1 MSLVIRMRPYWPAVL
16 SASALVAC
24 LVAFADLA
32 LPLRVPLELW
42 FVLFCPG
49 MALLRPL
56 RLADPIAEL
65 GAAVALSG
73 AIATL
78 VGAAQAY
85 SHTWQPDVTLAV
97 LALVTFTG
105 AALDRRMLDRE
116 RRASEVPAR

>member
-1 MSLVIRMRPYWPAVL
+1 MSLVIRIRPYWPAVL
-16 SASALVAC
+16 SISAAVAC
-24 LVAFADLA
+24 LVAFADMQI
-32 LPLRVPLELW
+32 PLRVPLELW

-65 GAAVALSG
+65 GVAVALSG

-85 SHTWQPDVTLAV
+85 AHAWQPNVTLGV
-97 LALVTFTG
+97 LALVTFAG
-105 AALDRRMLDRE
+105 AAYDRRLLDRE
-116 RRASEVPAR
+116 RHAAEVPAR

>member
-1 MSLVIRMRPYWPAVL
+1 MSLVIRMRPYWPVVL
-16 SASALVAC
+16 STSAVVAC

-32 LPLRVPLELW
+32 VPLRVPLELW

-65 GAAVALSG
+65 GVAVALSG

-85 SHTWQPDVTLAV
+85 SHTWQPDVTLAL
-97 LALVTFTG
+97 LALITFAG
-105 AALDRRMLDRE
+105 AAFDRRMLDRE
-116 RRASEVPAR
+116 RRASEAPAR